1 MGQTNYWKIFAFFA
15 FVVFAAVSCW
25 ATVESLYLTL
35 EDAEV
40 PKWIFWVAVVGLFVL
55 TSYCTKVIVDS
66 LNQNIFL
73 EHRGVRLTFGVLGV
87 LVLWLCFS
95 MPTNSHTF
103 FYKKM
108 AKNVAKQELTFIRD
122 NVGTHSDKEKI
133 RVSCQTDFDN
143 QSGRVKNSFEMFA
156 GEIKQYRDPGLG
168 PHAQGY
174 WNDMV
179 RELSLTD
186 DGDREILE
194 NFPKSQLGR
203 HNNIATQNDKNA
215 FIRTCEDK
223 MNVYLDLLKN
233 KCFRRLDDYNNNA
246 DNIKKAAAVEALKND
261 IQTALEELDND
272 EYSKEEVLKKARKLI
287 HTGYSEDPLLVETYD
302 GYQSERLTNVTKVWG
317 DYLGGEFSDK
327 NYGLIYWILLS
338 VLVDIAAFVFFSIA
352 FKKS

>member
-108 AKNVAKQELTFIRD
+108 AKNVASAELTELSTEIEASIDPESVKKRYNAEWEAFEQNVRTAFYNYRDEVNDYQKQGHGELAEEALCKLEDALTIPRGSLHRYNRAGSNQQERTRIINAYNELMEKELKEQQVRHENKLNAELNNLAQKNAEKAALLADISTTIKELDDD
-122 NVGTHSDKEKI
+122 NVEKEP
-133 RVSCQTDFDN
+133 T
-143 QSGRVKNSFEMFA
+143 
-156 GEIKQYRDPGLG
+156 
-168 PHAQGY
+168 
-174 WNDMV
+174 
-179 RELSLTD
+179 LS
-186 DGDREILE
+186 
-194 NFPKSQLGR
+194 
-203 HNNIATQNDKNA
+203 
-215 FIRTCEDK
+215 
-223 MNVYLDLLKN
+223 
-233 KCFRRLDDYNNNA
+233 
-246 DNIKKAAAVEALKND
+246 
-261 IQTALEELDND
+261 
-272 EYSKEEVLKKARKLI
+272 KARKLI
-287 HTGYSEDPLLVETYD
+287 QRGYNIMGMEGNPKVYS
-302 GYQSERLTNVTKVWG
+302 SERLTNVTKVWG